1 VQLCLSL
8 QHATFVVP
16 DHSSFSL
23 HHVKGHVKCKCHIC
37 LQILFTTPE
46 MLMLQNGRGGCCHK
60 GGHKNLKVSK
70 GMELSIVMTAEF
82 HNLNTYDCRGGSEP

>member
-82 HNLNTYDCRGGSEP
+82 HNLNTYGKNFGAL